1 MNTGSRIRTVL
12 AVCIMALSTSQTV
25 YAGETK
31 NDMLSELY
39 EAAVTGNEEKPVTAG
54 WYPVNEW
61 GTRWMTELRTNY
73 LYGTSVKGFYGWRNE
88 EGMFRVGIELLDGL
102 DAFRQE
108 NLIYSSKVK
117 KLASSQEGKSVKEK
131 ARFFHDYLINA
142 CEYDSSLTHM
152 DAYDCLIGGS
162 AVCNGYATAFHNLM
176 DASGEECEY
185 IAGQAGNG
193 LHAWNRVRIE
203 DGSWRYI
210 DVTWDDSL
218 GTDQYFFITKE
229 EMEADHVPEYAIHGR
244 TVSFQPESAW

>member
-88 EGMFRVGIELLDGL
+88 EGMFRDR
-102 DAFRQE
+102 D
-108 NLIYSSKVK
+108 
-117 KLASSQEGKSVKEK
+117 
-131 ARFFHDYLINA
+131 
-142 CEYDSSLTHM
+142 
-152 DAYDCLIGGS
+152 
-162 AVCNGYATAFHNLM
+162 
-176 DASGEECEY
+176 
-185 IAGQAGNG
+185 
-193 LHAWNRVRIE
+193 
-203 DGSWRYI
+203 
-210 DVTWDDSL
+210 
-218 GTDQYFFITKE
+218 
-229 EMEADHVPEYAIHGR
+229 
-244 TVSFQPESAW
+244 